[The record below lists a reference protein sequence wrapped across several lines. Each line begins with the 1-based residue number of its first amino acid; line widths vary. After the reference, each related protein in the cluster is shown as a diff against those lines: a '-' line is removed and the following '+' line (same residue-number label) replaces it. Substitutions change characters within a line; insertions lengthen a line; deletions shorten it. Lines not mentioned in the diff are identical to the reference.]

1 MRRLALPCCYV
12 ALSHCV
18 VHGSDALS
26 PCCLILKMMRALFL
40 GLLAIY
46 CVLLGIVV
54 VLGVIG
60 LLLLVDP
67 GVVVFDALS
76 EILEGPIVNVGSII
90 YYVTN
95 VKKG

>member
-1 MRRLALPCCYV
+1 
-12 ALSHCV
+12 
-18 VHGSDALS
+18 
-26 PCCLILKMMRALFL
+26 MMGVLFL
-40 GLLAIY
+40 CLLAIY
-46 CVLLGIVV
+46 YVLLGIVV

-60 LLLLVDP
+60 LLLLIDP

-76 EILEGPIVNVGSII
+76 EILEGPIVNVSSII

>member
-1 MRRLALPCCYV
+1 M
-12 ALSHCV
+12 
-18 VHGSDALS
+18 
-26 PCCLILKMMRALFL
+26 
-40 GLLAIY
+40 
-46 CVLLGIVV
+46 LGIVV

-67 GVVVFDALS
+67 GVVFFDALG